1 MPLEILLVVVA
12 LTAAATVGALGVGL
26 VIMRR
31 PVRDAPLS
39 LLQQG
44 MQADTALLQQTLG
57 EVRIA
62 NTQALLELR
71 AEMQR
76 SLGATE
82 QQLLTQ
88 SGTTQRTLSD
98 LGVKLASLGEQSAR
112 IGELAKDVGSLHD
125 LFRAPKLRGGF
136 GELMLER
143 LLADNLPAGA
153 FELQYGYRD
162 GSRVDAIVRFAD
174 RIVPIDAKFPI
185 ESFNLMAAAA
195 DDAERASRRRA
206 FIAQVKRHVDAVA
219 KYISPA
225 DRTIDYAFLYFP
237 AEGVYY
243 EAVIVEPDLREYCSE
258 RRVLPTSPN
267 TLVAYLQ
274 MVSLGLRGLAME
286 ERSRDLSESLRR
298 AALELEK
305 FRVAYDTLGE
315 HLRNAAKKH
324 AESLRGLDRAADA
337 IDAVGRPLG
346 VPGQADQAE
355 QATLPLAGEEGSS
368 VRRLP
373 FVARGDDR

>member
-1 MPLEILLVVVA
+1 MDLAVVVA
-12 LTAAATVGALGVGL
+12 VALVAAFVGALCGVVL
-26 VIMRR
+26 LTRR
-31 PVRDAPLS
+31 PGTEAPLS
-39 LLQQG
+39 LIQQG
-44 MQADTALLQQTLG
+44 MQADAALLQQTLG
-57 EVRIA
+57 ELRAA
-62 NTQALLELR
+62 NAQALLDLR
-71 AEMQR
+71 GEMQR

-98 LGVKLASLGEQSAR
+98 LGAKLASLGEQNAR

-195 DDAERASRRRA
+195 DDAERVTRRRA
-206 FIAQVKRHVDAVA
+206 FITQVKRHVDAVA

-243 EAVIVEPDLREYCSE
+243 EAVIVEPELREYCSE

-286 ERSRDLSESLRR
+286 ERSRELNENLRR

-305 FRVAYDTLGE
+305 FRDAYETLGD

-324 AESLRGLDRAADA
+324 TESLRGLDRAADA
-337 IDAVGRPLG
+337 IEAVGRPLG
-346 VPGQADQAE
+346 GPLAAE
-355 QATLPLAGEEGSS
+355 QKTLPLTGEAESS

>member
-1 MPLEILLVVVA
+1 MEFLAAAIVI
-12 LTAAATVGALGVGL
+12 AAATAVAVALVFAR
-26 VIMRR
+26 RR
-31 PVRDAPLS
+31 PADIPFA

-44 MQADTALLQQTLG
+44 MRSDVALLQQT
-57 EVRIA
+57 IA
-62 NTQALLELR
+62 DLRAANAQALTDLR
-71 AEMQR
+71 SDVER

-88 SGTTQRTLSD
+88 SGSTQRTLGE
-98 LGVKLASLGEQSAR
+98 LGVKLATLGEQSTR

-136 GELMLER
+136 GEVMLER
-143 LLADNLPAGA
+143 VLADNLPAGA

-162 GSRVDAIVRFAD
+162 GARVDAVVRFGG
-174 RIVPIDAKFPI
+174 RLVPIDAKFPI
-185 ESFNLMAAAA
+185 ESFNALTAAA

-206 FIAQVKRHVDAVA
+206 FVQQVKRHVDAVA
-219 KYISPA
+219 KYVSPTEG
-225 DRTIDYAFLYFP
+225 TIDYAFLYFP

-243 EAVIVEPDLREYCSE
+243 EAAIAEPDLRDYCAQ

-286 ERSRDLSESLRR
+286 ERSRELQEGLRR

-305 FRVAYDTLGE
+305 FRAAYDTLGD

-324 AESLRGLDRAADA
+324 TESLHGLDRTADA
-337 IDAVGRPLG
+337 IEAVGRPLES
-346 VPGQADQAE
+346 AE
-355 QATLPLAGEEGSS
+355 QGVLPLTGEEEST
-368 VRRLP
+368 VHRLP
-373 FVARGDDR
+373 FVARGNDH

>member
-1 MPLEILLVVVA
+1 MEIL
-12 LTAAATVGALGVGL
+12 AAAIAGAAAAAIVMAIL
-26 VIMRR
+26 IRRR
-31 PVRDAPLS
+31 PSDAPLV

-44 MQADTALLQQTLG
+44 MRADAALVQQTL
-57 EVRIA
+57 A
-62 NTQALLELR
+62 ELR
-71 AEMQR
+71 AANAQALAEMRTEMQR

-82 QQLLTQ
+82 QQVLTQ
-88 SGTTQRTLSD
+88 TGSTQRTLGE
-98 LGVKLASLGEQSAR
+98 LGATLATLGEQSAR

-143 LLADNLPAGA
+143 VLADNLPATA
-153 FELQYGYRD
+153 YELQYGYRD
-162 GSRVDAIVRFAD
+162 GSRVDAIVRSGG
-174 RIVPIDAKFPI
+174 RLVPIDAKFPL
-185 ESFNLMAAAA
+185 ESFNVMTAAA
-195 DDAERASRRRA
+195 DDAARTSARRL
-206 FIAQVKRHVDAVA
+206 FVQQVKRHVDAVA

-225 DRTIDYAFLYFP
+225 EGTLDYAFLYFP

-243 EAVIVEPDLREYCSE
+243 EAAIAEPDLRDYCAQ

-286 ERSRDLSESLRR
+286 ERSRELQDGLRR

-305 FRVAYDTLGE
+305 FRSAYDTLGD
-315 HLRNAAKKH
+315 HLRNATKKH
-324 AESLRGLDRAADA
+324 TDSLHGLNRTADA
-337 IDAVGRPLG
+337 IEAVGRPLENPEQG
-346 VPGQADQAE
+346 V
-355 QATLPLAGEEGSS
+355 LPLTGEEESS
-368 VRRLP
+368 VRQLP

>member
-1 MPLEILLVVVA
+1 MEISVVVA
-12 LTAAATVGALGVGL
+12 VALGAAALGALLGAL
-26 VIMRR
+26 LLRR
-31 PVRDAPLS
+31 STSDAPLS
-39 LLQQG
+39 LIQRG
-44 MQADTALLQQTLG
+44 MQADAALLQQTLG
-57 EVRIA
+57 ELRAA
-62 NTQALLELR
+62 NTQALVDLR
-71 AEMQR
+71 SEMQR

-88 SGTTQRTLSD
+88 SGATQRTLSD
-98 LGVKLASLGEQSAR
+98 LGVKLSSLGEQSAR

-206 FIAQVKRHVDAVA
+206 FISQVKRHVDAVA
-219 KYISPA
+219 KYISPL
-225 DRTIDYAFLYFP
+225 DGTIDYAFLYFP

-243 EAVIVEPDLREYCSE
+243 EAVIVEPELREYCSA

-274 MVSLGLRGLAME
+274 MVSFGLRGLAME
-286 ERSRDLSESLRR
+286 ERSRELNENLRR

-305 FRVAYDTLGE
+305 FRDAYETLGD

-324 AESLRGLDRAADA
+324 SESLRGLDRAADA
-337 IDAVGRPLG
+337 IEAVGRPLG
-346 VPGQADQAE
+346 GPLGVE
-355 QATLPLAGEEGSS
+355 QKTLPLTGEEQSS

>member
-1 MPLEILLVVVA
+1 MEIGLVVTIA
-12 LTAAATVGALGVGL
+12 LTAALAGALVVL
-26 VIMRR
+26 VASRR
-31 PVRDAPLS
+31 PASDAPLA

-44 MQADTALLQQTLG
+44 MQADAAELQRTLG
-57 EVRIA
+57 ELRTA
-62 NTQALLELR
+62 NTQALVDMR

-112 IGELAKDVGSLHD
+112 IGDLAKDVGSLHD

-143 LLADNLPAGA
+143 LLADNLPANA

-185 ESFNLMAAAA
+185 ESFNAMAAAA
-195 DDAERASRRRA
+195 NDAERAPRRRA

-225 DRTIDYAFLYFP
+225 DGTIDYAFLYFP

-286 ERSRDLSESLRR
+286 EKSRELNESLRR

-305 FRVAYDTLGE
+305 FRVAYDVLGD
-315 HLRNAAKKH
+315 HLKNASKKH
-324 AESLRGLDRAADA
+324 TESIRGLDRAADA
-337 IDAVGRPLG
+337 IEAVGRPLG
-346 VPGQADQAE
+346 AVE
-355 QATLPLAGEEGSS
+355 QATLPLTGEEESS
-368 VRRLP
+368 VRQLP
-373 FVARGDDR
+373 FVARGNDR

>member
-1 MPLEILLVVVA
+1 MEIALVVTIA
-12 LTAAATVGALGVGL
+12 LAAALAGALAVVL
-26 VIMRR
+26 VASRR
-31 PVRDAPLS
+31 PASDAPLA

-44 MQADTALLQQTLG
+44 MQADAAELQRTLG
-57 EVRIA
+57 ELRTA
-62 NTQALLELR
+62 NTQALVDMR

-112 IGELAKDVGSLHD
+112 IGDLAKDVGSLHD

-185 ESFNLMAAAA
+185 ESFNAMAAAA
-195 DDAERASRRRA
+195 NDAERAPRRRA

-225 DRTIDYAFLYFP
+225 DATIDYAFLYFP

-286 ERSRDLSESLRR
+286 EKSLELNESLRR

-305 FRVAYDTLGE
+305 FRVAYDVLGD
-315 HLRNAAKKH
+315 HLKNASKKH
-324 AESLRGLDRAADA
+324 TESIRGLDRAADA
-337 IDAVGRPLG
+337 IEAVGRPLG
-346 VPGQADQAE
+346 AVE
-355 QATLPLAGEEGSS
+355 QATLPLTGEEDSS
-368 VRRLP
+368 VRQLP
-373 FVARGDDR
+373 FVARGNDR

>member
-1 MPLEILLVVVA
+1 VA
-12 LTAAATVGALGVGL
+12 LAAALVGALVGAIL
-26 VIMRR
+26 LARR
-31 PVRDAPLS
+31 PGNDAPLS
-39 LLQQG
+39 LIQQG
-44 MQADTALLQQTLG
+44 MQADAALLQQTLG
-57 EVRIA
+57 ELRAA
-62 NTQALLELR
+62 NAQALVDLR
-71 AEMQR
+71 GEMQR

-98 LGVKLASLGEQSAR
+98 LGAKLASLGEQNAR

-195 DDAERASRRRA
+195 DDAERVSRRRA
-206 FIAQVKRHVDAVA
+206 FISQVKRHVDAVA

-243 EAVIVEPDLREYCSE
+243 EAVIVEPELREYCSE

-286 ERSRDLSESLRR
+286 ERSRELNENLRR

-305 FRVAYDTLGE
+305 FRDAYETLGD

-324 AESLRGLDRAADA
+324 TESLRGLDRAADA
-337 IDAVGRPLG
+337 IEAVGRPLG
-346 VPGQADQAE
+346 GPIAAE
-355 QATLPLAGEEGSS
+355 QKTLPLTGEAESS

>member
-1 MPLEILLVVVA
+1 MEILLVVVA
-12 LTAAATVGALGVGL
+12 LTAAAAVGALVVAF

-31 PVRDAPLS
+31 PATDAPLA
-39 LLQQG
+39 LLQQAN
-44 MQADTALLQQTLG
+44 QADAALLQQTLG
-57 EVRIA
+57 ELRAA
-62 NTQALLELR
+62 NTQALVDFR

-88 SGTTQRTLSD
+88 SSTTQRTLSD
-98 LGVKLASLGEQSAR
+98 LGVKLTSLGEQSAR

-143 LLADNLPAGA
+143 VLADNLPAGA

-185 ESFNLMAAAA
+185 ESFNALAAAP
-195 DDAERASRRRA
+195 DDAERSSRRRA
-206 FIAQVKRHVDAVA
+206 FIQQVKRHVDAVA
-219 KYISPA
+219 KYISPS

-286 ERSRDLSESLRR
+286 ERSRELNESLRR

-305 FRVAYDTLGE
+305 FRVAYDTLGD
-315 HLRNAAKKH
+315 HLKNAAKKH
-324 AESLRGLDRAADA
+324 TESLRGLDRAADA
-337 IDAVGRPLG
+337 IEAVGRPLG
-346 VPGQADQAE
+346 GAE
-355 QATLPLAGEEGSS
+355 QATLPLAGEEESS

>member
-1 MPLEILLVVVA
+1 MEILLVIVA
-12 LTAAATVGALGVGL
+12 LTATAAVGALVVVL
-26 VIMRR
+26 LSMRR
-31 PVRDAPLS
+31 PARDAPLS
-39 LLQQG
+39 LIQRG
-44 MQADTALLQQTLG
+44 MQADAALLQQTLG
-57 EVRIA
+57 ELRAA
-62 NTQALLELR
+62 NAQALVDLR
-71 AEMQR
+71 GEMQR

-88 SGTTQRTLSD
+88 SGTTQRTLAD
-98 LGVKLASLGEQSAR
+98 LGAKLASLGEQNAR

-153 FELQYGYRD
+153 YELQYGYRD
-162 GSRVDAIVRFAD
+162 GSRVDAIVRFMD

-185 ESFNLMAAAA
+185 ESFNALAAAA
-195 DDAERASRRRA
+195 DDAERATRRRA
-206 FIAQVKRHVDAVA
+206 FISQVKRHVDAVG

-225 DRTIDYAFLYFP
+225 DGTIDYAFLYFP

-243 EAVIVEPDLREYCSE
+243 EAVIVEPELREYCSE

-286 ERSRDLSESLRR
+286 ERSRELNENLRR

-305 FRVAYDTLGE
+305 FRDAYETLGD

-324 AESLRGLDRAADA
+324 TESLRGLDRAADA
-337 IDAVGRPLG
+337 IEAVGRPLG
-346 VPGQADQAE
+346 GPMAVE
-355 QATLPLAGEEGSS
+355 QKTLPLSGDAESS

>member
-1 MPLEILLVVVA
+1 METLPVLVVLLLLLLLVVGIAAVA
-12 LTAAATVGALGVGL
+12 GAVADRLTTGRA
-26 VIMRR
+26 
-31 PVRDAPLS
+31 PSEAPLA

-44 MQADTALLQQTLG
+44 MQADSALLQQTLA
-57 EVRIA
+57 ELRTA
-62 NTQALLELR
+62 NTQALVDLR

-76 SLGATE
+76 SLGSTE

-88 SGTTQRTLSD
+88 AGTTQRTLSD
-98 LGVKLASLGEQSAR
+98 LGVKLASLGEQSSR

-153 FELQYGYRD
+153 YELQYGYRD

-185 ESFNLMAAAA
+185 ESFNSLAAAA
-195 DDAERASRRRA
+195 NDAERASRRRL
-206 FIAQVKRHVDAVA
+206 FIQQVKRHVDAVA

-225 DRTIDYAFLYFP
+225 DSTIDYAFLYFP

-286 ERSRDLSESLRR
+286 ERSRDLTESLRR

-305 FRVAYDTLGE
+305 FRAAYDVLGE
-315 HLRNAAKKH
+315 HLKNAAKKH
-324 AESLRGLDRAADA
+324 TESLRGLDRAADA
-337 IDAVGRPLG
+337 IEAVSRPLG
-346 VPGQADQAE
+346 APE
-355 QATLPLAGEEGSS
+355 QGTLPLRGAEDSS

>member
-1 MPLEILLVVVA
+1 LEILLVIVA
-12 LTAAATVGALGVGL
+12 LTATAAVGALVVVL
-26 VIMRR
+26 LSMRR
-31 PVRDAPLS
+31 PARDAPLS
-39 LLQQG
+39 LIQQG
-44 MQADTALLQQTLG
+44 MQADAALLQQTLG
-57 EVRIA
+57 ELRAA
-62 NTQALLELR
+62 NAQALVDLR
-71 AEMQR
+71 GEMQR

-88 SGTTQRTLSD
+88 SGMTQRTLAD
-98 LGVKLASLGEQSAR
+98 LGAKLASLGEQNAR
-112 IGELAKDVGSLHD
+112 IGDLAKDVGSLHD

-153 FELQYGYRD
+153 YELQYGYRD
-162 GSRVDAIVRFAD
+162 GSRVDAIVRFMD

-185 ESFNLMAAAA
+185 ESFNALAAAA
-195 DDAERASRRRA
+195 DDAERATRRRA
-206 FIAQVKRHVDAVA
+206 FISQVKRHVDAVG

-225 DRTIDYAFLYFP
+225 DGTIDYAFLYFP

-243 EAVIVEPDLREYCSE
+243 EAVIVEPELREYCSE

-286 ERSRDLSESLRR
+286 ERSRELNENLRR

-305 FRVAYDTLGE
+305 FRDAYETLGD

-324 AESLRGLDRAADA
+324 TESLRGLDRAADA
-337 IDAVGRPLG
+337 IEAVGRPLG
-346 VPGQADQAE
+346 GPMAVE
-355 QATLPLAGEEGSS
+355 QKTLPLTGDAESS

>member
-1 MPLEILLVVVA
+1 MDLAVVVA
-12 LTAAATVGALGVGL
+12 VALVAALVGALCGVVL
-26 VIMRR
+26 LTRR
-31 PVRDAPLS
+31 PGTDAPLS
-39 LLQQG
+39 LIQQG
-44 MQADTALLQQTLG
+44 MQADAALLQQTLG
-57 EVRIA
+57 ELRAA
-62 NTQALLELR
+62 NAQALLDLR
-71 AEMQR
+71 GEMQR

-98 LGVKLASLGEQSAR
+98 LGAKLASLGEQNAR

-195 DDAERASRRRA
+195 DDAERVARRRA
-206 FIAQVKRHVDAVA
+206 FITQVKRHVDAVA

-243 EAVIVEPDLREYCSE
+243 EAVIVEPELREYCSE

-286 ERSRDLSESLRR
+286 ERSRELNENLRR

-305 FRVAYDTLGE
+305 FRDAYETLGD

-324 AESLRGLDRAADA
+324 TESLRGLDRAADA
-337 IDAVGRPLG
+337 IEAVGRPLG
-346 VPGQADQAE
+346 GPLAAE
-355 QATLPLAGEEGSS
+355 QKTLPLTGEAESS

>member
-1 MPLEILLVVVA
+1 VDIL
-12 LTAAATVGALGVGL
+12 AAAIVAAAVGALVA
-26 VIMRR
+26 VIALRRR
-31 PVRDAPLS
+31 PADAPLA

-44 MQADTALLQQTLG
+44 MRADVALIQQSLNDIRG
-57 EVRIA
+57 A
-62 NTQALLELR
+62 NAQALAELR
-71 AEMQR
+71 GELQR

-88 SGTTQRTLSD
+88 SGSTQRTLSD

-136 GELMLER
+136 GEVMLER
-143 LLADNLPAGA
+143 VLADNLPATA

-162 GSRVDAIVRFAD
+162 GSRVDAVVRFAG

-185 ESFNLMAAAA
+185 ESFNAMTAAA

-206 FIAQVKRHVDAVA
+206 FVQQVKRHVDAVA
-219 KYISPA
+219 RYIAPGEG
-225 DRTIDYAFLYFP
+225 TIDFAFMYFP

-243 EAVIVEPDLREYCSE
+243 AAAVAESDLRDYCAE
-258 RRVLPTSPN
+258 RHVLPTSPN

-286 ERSRDLSESLRR
+286 ERTRELNQGLRR
-298 AALELEK
+298 AALELEN
-305 FRVAYDTLGE
+305 FRLMHDTLGK
-315 HLRNAAKKH
+315 HLENATKKY

-337 IDAVGRPLG
+337 VEAVGRPLEAT
-346 VPGQADQAE
+346 QQT
-355 QATLPLAGEEGSS
+355 TLPLTGEEAST
-368 VRRLP
+368 VRQLP
-373 FVARGDDR
+373 FVARGDER

>member
-1 MPLEILLVVVA
+1 MDLAVVVA
-12 LTAAATVGALGVGL
+12 VALVAALVGALCGVVL
-26 VIMRR
+26 LTRR
-31 PVRDAPLS
+31 PGTDAPLS
-39 LLQQG
+39 LIQQG
-44 MQADTALLQQTLG
+44 MQADAALLQQTLG
-57 EVRIA
+57 ELRAA
-62 NTQALLELR
+62 NAQALLDLR
-71 AEMQR
+71 GEMQR

-98 LGVKLASLGEQSAR
+98 LGAKLASLGEQNAR

-195 DDAERASRRRA
+195 DDAERVTRRRA
-206 FIAQVKRHVDAVA
+206 FITQVKRHVDAVT

-243 EAVIVEPDLREYCSE
+243 EAVIVEPELREYCSE

-286 ERSRDLSESLRR
+286 ERSRELNENLRR

-305 FRVAYDTLGE
+305 FRDAYETLGD

-324 AESLRGLDRAADA
+324 TESLRGLDRAADA
-337 IDAVGRPLG
+337 IEAVGRPLG
-346 VPGQADQAE
+346 GPLAAE
-355 QATLPLAGEEGSS
+355 QKTLPLTGEAESS

>member
-1 MPLEILLVVVA
+1 MLLVGVA
-12 LTAAATVGALGVGL
+12 LTAAAAVGALVVAL
-26 VIMRR
+26 LITRR
-31 PVRDAPLS
+31 PARDAPLS
-39 LLQQG
+39 LIQRG
-44 MQADTALLQQTLG
+44 MQADAALLQQTLG
-57 EVRIA
+57 ELRAA
-62 NTQALLELR
+62 NAQALVDLR
-71 AEMQR
+71 GEMQR

-88 SGTTQRTLSD
+88 SGTTQRTLAD
-98 LGVKLASLGEQSAR
+98 LGAKLASLGEQNAR

-162 GSRVDAIVRFAD
+162 GSRVDAIVRFMD

-185 ESFNLMAAAA
+185 ESFNALAAAA
-195 DDAERASRRRA
+195 DDAERATRRRA
-206 FIAQVKRHVDAVA
+206 FISQVKRHVDAVG

-225 DRTIDYAFLYFP
+225 DGTIDYAFLYFP

-243 EAVIVEPDLREYCSE
+243 EAVIVEPELREYCSE

-286 ERSRDLSESLRR
+286 ERSRELNENLRR

-305 FRVAYDTLGE
+305 FRDAYETLGD

-324 AESLRGLDRAADA
+324 TESLRGLDRAADA
-337 IDAVGRPLG
+337 IEAVGRPLG
-346 VPGQADQAE
+346 GPMAVE
-355 QATLPLAGEEGSS
+355 QKTLPLTGDAESS

>member
-1 MPLEILLVVVA
+1 MENLAVVAAVVVGA
-12 LTAAATVGALGVGL
+12 IAAVVVSLVLT
-26 VIMRR
+26 RR
-31 PVRDAPLS
+31 GSADAPLA

-44 MQADTALLQQTLG
+44 MRADVALLQQTIAELRG
-57 EVRIA
+57 A
-62 NTQALLELR
+62 NTRALVELR
-71 AEMQR
+71 TDVQR

-88 SGTTQRTLSD
+88 SGSTQRTLGE
-98 LGVKLASLGEQSAR
+98 LGVKLATLGEQSAR

-136 GELMLER
+136 GEVMLER
-143 LLADNLPAGA
+143 VLADNLPVGA

-162 GSRVDAIVRFAD
+162 GSRVDAVVKFAG
-174 RIVPIDAKFPI
+174 RLVPIDAKFPI
-185 ESFNLMAAAA
+185 ESFNAMSAAR

-206 FIAQVKRHVDAVA
+206 FVQQVKRHVDAVA
-219 KYISPA
+219 RYISPA
-225 DRTIDYAFLYFP
+225 EGTIDYAFLYFP

-243 EAVIVEPDLREYCSE
+243 EAAIAEPDLRDYCAE

-286 ERSRDLSESLRR
+286 ERSRELQEGLRR

-305 FRVAYDTLGE
+305 FRTAYDTLGD
-315 HLRNAAKKH
+315 HLRNATKKH
-324 AESLRGLDRAADA
+324 ADSLHGLNRTADA
-337 IDAVGRPLG
+337 IEAVGRPLG
-346 VPGQADQAE
+346 SPE
-355 QATLPLAGEEGSS
+355 QGTLPLTGEEDST

>member
-1 MPLEILLVVVA
+1 MEIQLVGLVVAVA
-12 LTAAATVGALGVGL
+12 LTAIVGALAVAVVL
-26 VIMRR
+26 ARR
-31 PVRDAPLS
+31 PSHDAPLS
-39 LLQQG
+39 LLHQG
-44 MQADTALLQQTLG
+44 MQADSALLQQTLG
-57 EVRIA
+57 ELRSA
-62 NTQALLELR
+62 NTQALVDLR

-88 SGTTQRTLSD
+88 SGTTQRTLAD

-143 LLADNLPAGA
+143 VLADNLPAGA

-162 GSRVDAIVRFAD
+162 GSRVDAVVRFAD

-185 ESFNLMAAAA
+185 ESFNTMAAAA

-206 FIAQVKRHVDAVA
+206 FVQQVKRHVDAVA

-225 DRTIDYAFLYFP
+225 DSTIDYAFLYFP

-286 ERSRDLSESLRR
+286 ERSRELNESLRR

-324 AESLRGLDRAADA
+324 TESLRGLDRAADA
-337 IDAVGRPLG
+337 IEAVGRPLG
-346 VPGQADQAE
+346 GPE
-355 QATLPLAGEEGSS
+355 QATLPLTGEEESS

>member
-1 MPLEILLVVVA
+1 MEILIIAAAVSAGVAGVIVAIA
-12 LTAAATVGALGVGL
+12 LTR
-26 VIMRR
+26 RR
-31 PVRDAPLS
+31 PAEAPLA

-44 MQADTALLQQTLG
+44 MQADAALLQQTLHDLRG
-57 EVRIA
+57 SNA
-62 NTQALLELR
+62 QALAELR

-88 SGTTQRTLSD
+88 SGSTQRTLGE
-98 LGVKLASLGEQSAR
+98 LGVKLASLGEQSQR

-136 GELMLER
+136 GEIMLER
-143 LLADNLPAGA
+143 VLADNLPADA

-162 GSRVDAIVRFAD
+162 GSRVDAIVRFAG

-185 ESFNLMAAAA
+185 ESFNAMSTAT
-195 DDAERASRRRA
+195 DDAERAVRRRA
-206 FIAQVKRHVDAVA
+206 FIQQVKRHVDAVA
-219 KYISPA
+219 RYVAPGEG
-225 DRTIDYAFLYFP
+225 TIDYAFLYFP

-243 EAVIVEPDLREYCSE
+243 SAAVAEADLREYCAE
-258 RRVLPTSPN
+258 RHVLPTSPN

-286 ERSRDLSESLRR
+286 ERSRELGEGLRR
-298 AALELEK
+298 AALEIEN
-305 FRVAYDTLGE
+305 FRLLHETLGK
-315 HLRNAAKKH
+315 HLENATKKY
-324 AESLRGLDRAADA
+324 AESLRGLDRTADA
-337 IDAVGRPLG
+337 IEAVGRPL
-346 VPGQADQAE
+346 QASQ
-355 QATLPLAGEEGSS
+355 QTTLPLTGEAESS
-368 VRRLP
+368 VHRLP

>member
-1 MPLEILLVVVA
+1 MEIAVVVA
-12 LTAAATVGALGVGL
+12 VALAVAVIGGL
-26 VIMRR
+26 VAVVLTRR
-31 PVRDAPLS
+31 PATDAPLA

-44 MQADTALLQQTLG
+44 MQADASLLQQTLG
-57 EVRIA
+57 ELRTA
-62 NTQALLELR
+62 NTQALVDLR

-88 SGTTQRTLSD
+88 SGTTQRTLSE

-143 LLADNLPAGA
+143 VLADNLPAGA

-162 GSRVDAIVRFAD
+162 GSRVDAIVRFQD
-174 RIVPIDAKFPI
+174 RLVPIDAKFPI
-185 ESFNLMAAAA
+185 ESFNLMAGAA

-206 FIAQVKRHVDAVA
+206 FISQVKRHVDAVA

-286 ERSRDLSESLRR
+286 ERSRELNENLRR
-298 AALELEK
+298 AALEIEK
-305 FRVAYDTLGE
+305 FRVSYDTLGE
-315 HLRNAAKKH
+315 HLKNATKKH
-324 AESLRGLDRAADA
+324 TESLRGLDRAADA
-337 IDAVGRPLG
+337 IEAVGRPMG
-346 VPGQADQAE
+346 GAE
-355 QATLPLAGEEGSS
+355 QATLPLTDEEESS